1 VGDGGPPAVTL
12 ARAATPHGEVVLRR
26 RGPVLELV
34 VDGAFAMDT
43 VDTTT
48 EVALAERAL
57 ARHPSPRRVL
67 VGGLGLGVTTRAVLA
82 DRRVLRADVVEL
94 AAPLVAW
101 ARAGLVDELTGLE
114 GDRCALHVADV
125 LDVLTG
131 RGGPRGPWDVVLL
144 DVDNGPDFLVH
155 TSNAPLYAPPALTAA
170 RSALAPGG
178 LLVVWSSHV
187 APSLMA
193 ALREVARDDDDV
205 REDVVEVERE
215 GRALRYALYSLAR
228 PPVC

>member
-1 VGDGGPPAVTL
+1 
-12 ARAATPHGEVVLRR
+12 
-26 RGPVLELV
+26 
-34 VDGAFAMDT
+34 
-43 VDTTT
+43 
-48 EVALAERAL
+48 
-57 ARHPSPRRVL
+57 
-67 VGGLGLGVTTRAVLA
+67 
-82 DRRVLRADVVEL
+82 
-94 AAPLVAW
+94 
-101 ARAGLVDELTGLE
+101 
-114 GDRCALHVADV
+114 
-125 LDVLTG
+125 
-131 RGGPRGPWDVVLL
+131 VLL

-187 APSLMA
+187 APSLLA
-193 ALREVARDDDDV
+193 ALREVAQDDDV